1 MVLPD
6 QFQRQA
12 AMFEALATTAAR
24 PLKAFS
30 DHQAARNWLDT
41 MSARPAAAQS
51 TKYEELVV
59 SRHTESVGLLSRK
72 PEPRLVLQS
81 LRQGDDKKV

>member
-59 SRHTESVGLLSRK
+59 SRHTESVGLLALPKARTS
-72 PEPRLVLQS
+72 PRPTES
-81 LRQGDDKKV
+81 KAGGR

>member
-59 SRHTESVGLLSRK
+59 SRHTEAVGLLALPKARTS
-72 PEPRLVLQS
+72 PRPTES
-81 LRQGDDKKV
+81 KAGGR